1 MSKEFSYTNLFQLFF
16 SNYKLLF
23 VVAIIAVVL
32 SSVFS
37 SPFFITPKYQSKSV
51 LYPSNLISYSS
62 ETPTEQLLQLYES
75 SEVWNSVIKKFN
87 LFNHYKIDSSKVG
100 AKTKLIKELRNNV
113 TIRKTSYES
122 VEITVLDKDPII
134 ARDIVVE
141 FTKQV
146 NLKARRLQREKSKEV
161 LAIYKSL
168 VDEKKVQIDS
178 IENSLKKI
186 SETYGVF
193 EFGRQAE
200 VVTEQYLESIRKGEG
215 AKTEKIAELFN
226 NFKEK
231 GNEFSAL
238 SILLVNAYNEYNK
251 QLVNYEKAKS
261 DVTKELTY
269 TNEII
274 SPQISDK
281 KSYPIRWIIVTI
293 SVLSSVF
300 FAYLLMIV
308 VKNLRNQIVE

>member
-1 MSKEFSYTNLFQLFF
+1 M
-16 SNYKLLF
+16 
-23 VVAIIAVVL
+23 VAIIAAIL
-32 SSVFS
+32 SAVFS
-37 SPFFITPKYQSKSV
+37 SSLFITPKFESKSV

-75 SEVWNSVIKKFN
+75 SEVWNSVIEKFN
-87 LFNHYKIDSSKVG
+87 LFNHYNIDSSQTG
-100 AKTKLIKELRNNV
+100 AKTKLIKELRDNV
-113 TIRKTSYES
+113 SIRKTSFES
-122 VEITVLDKDPII
+122 VEIIVLDKDPKV
-134 ARDIVVE
+134 ARDIVLE
-141 FTKQV
+141 FTQQV
-146 NLKARRLQREKSKEV
+146 NLKARKLQREKSKEV
-161 LAIYKSL
+161 LVIYKNL
-168 VDEKKVQIDS
+168 VDDKKVQIDS
-178 IENSLKKI
+178 LENSLKRI

-215 AKTEKIAELFN
+215 VKTEKIAALFN

-238 SILLVNAYNEYNK
+238 SILLVNAYDEYNK
-251 QLVNYEKAKS
+251 HLVNYEKAKS

-281 KSYPIRWIIVTI
+281 KSYPVRWIIVTI

-300 FAYLLMIV
+300 FTYLLMII

>member
-1 MSKEFSYTNLFQLFF
+1 MFI
-16 SNYKLLF
+16 
-23 VVAIIAVVL
+23 VAIIAAVL

-37 SPFFITPKYQSKSV
+37 SSLFITPKFQSKSV

-75 SEVWNSVIKKFN
+75 SEVWNSVIEKFN
-87 LFNHYKIDSSKVG
+87 LFNHYNIDSSQIG
-100 AKTKLIKELRNNV
+100 AKTKLIKELRDNV
-113 TIRKTSYES
+113 SIRKTSFES
-122 VEITVLDKDPII
+122 VEITVLDKNQKI
-134 ARDIVVE
+134 ARDIVLE
-141 FTKQV
+141 FTQQV
-146 NLKARRLQREKSKEV
+146 NLKARQLQREKSKEV
-161 LAIYKSL
+161 LAIYKNL
-168 VDEKKVQIDS
+168 VDDKKVQIDS
-178 IENSLKKI
+178 LEKAIKKI
-186 SETYGVF
+186 SANYGVF

-238 SILLVNAYNEYNK
+238 SILLANAYNEYNK

-274 SPQISDK
+274 SPQIADK
-281 KSYPIRWIIVTI
+281 KSYPVRWVIVII

-300 FAYLLMIV
+300 FAYLLMIII
-308 VKNLRNQIVE
+308 KNLRNQIVE